1 MEGTMFTFP
10 ILAVRKV
17 IERGIADAKANGGF
31 RLPHG
36 DFSSTEQA
44 RPGLWLVGDQGVYI
58 MANGK
63 LPEGG
68 KPFVVYSEQCHPNGD
83 IDWWDYKR
91 RHFGGDDG
99 VEFIAAEQ
107 LIPLFDRNLRAT
119 HINMDLTEDE
129 IVFSLITR

>member
-1 MEGTMFTFP
+1 MFTFP

-17 IERGIADAKANGGF
+17 IECGIGDAKANGGF

-36 DFSSTEQA
+36 DISPATQA
-44 RPGLWLVGDQGVYI
+44 SPGLWLVGDQGVYI

-63 LPEGG
+63 LPKGE
-68 KPFVVYSEQCHPNGD
+68 KPFVVYSEQCHPRGD

-91 RHFGGDDG
+91 RYFGGDDG

-119 HINMDLTEDE
+119 HINMQLTETE
-129 IVFSLITR
+129 ITFSLTAR

>member
-1 MEGTMFTFP
+1 MFTFP

-31 RLPHG
+31 RLPYSG
-36 DFSSTEQA
+36 FSPAAQA

-63 LPEGG
+63 LPKGE
-68 KPFVVYSEQCHPNGD
+68 KPFVVYSEQCHPRGD

-99 VEFIAAEQ
+99 VEFIAAEP

-119 HINMDLTEDE
+119 HIKMDLTEDE